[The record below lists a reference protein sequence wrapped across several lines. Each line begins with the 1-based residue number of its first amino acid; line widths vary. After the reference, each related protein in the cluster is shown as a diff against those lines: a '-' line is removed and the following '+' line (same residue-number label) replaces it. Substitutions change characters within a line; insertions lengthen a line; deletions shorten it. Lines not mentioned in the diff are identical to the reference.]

1 MTYILNQQQ
10 SIANQLLHDLRERD
24 IQRDPMRFRTN
35 MERLGSILAYE
46 ISKSLAYQE
55 TTVETPLGMAT
66 IPVLKEQPVLITV
79 LRAGIPFFL
88 GFQQLFDRAECGF
101 IGAFREEGDHQI
113 TIQLNYLAT
122 PSIDGRVVII
132 IDPMLATGKSFVKA
146 VDALKRNGIPAHIHI
161 AALVAAP
168 EGVAY
173 IQKHL
178 DVPFSIWTCALD
190 QGLNEYAYIVPG
202 LGDAGDLCYG
212 TKL

>member
-1 MTYILNQQQ
+1 MTYILNQQP
-10 SIANQLLHDLRERD
+10 SIANQLLYELRDKE
-24 IQRDPMRFRTN
+24 IQGDPMRFRTN

-46 ISKSLAYQE
+46 VSKSLAYQE
-55 TTVETPLGMAT
+55 KVVETPLGSTT
-66 IPVLKEQPVLITV
+66 IPVVQEQPVLITV
-79 LRAGIPFFL
+79 LRAGIPFFQ
-88 GFQQLFDRAECGF
+88 GFQQLFNRAECGF

-113 TIQLNYLAT
+113 RIQLDYLAT
-122 PSIDGRVVII
+122 PSVDNRVVII

-146 VDALKRNGIPAHIHI
+146 VDALQRNGRPAYIHI

-168 EGVAY
+168 EGIAY

-178 DVPFSIWTCALD
+178 DLPHSIWTCALD
-190 QGLNEYAYIVPG
+190 QGLNDDAYIVPG